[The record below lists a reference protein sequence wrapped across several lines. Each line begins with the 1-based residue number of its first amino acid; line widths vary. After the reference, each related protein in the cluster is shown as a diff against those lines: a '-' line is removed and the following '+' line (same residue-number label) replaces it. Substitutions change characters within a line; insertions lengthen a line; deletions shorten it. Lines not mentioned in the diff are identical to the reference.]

1 MKFIRVIK
9 SYKLFE
15 QLPNVEYFDNDIDK
29 ALRETTDVNKK
40 YGDAQKTLLHYSIED
55 WNTNAILQLLEK
67 GADIDAQDRYGR
79 TPLMAAVSINN
90 LEVAEILLKKGANP
104 NLGDIN
110 GVTALRMARNSRH
123 PDMIK
128 LLKEFGANRLFV

>member
-1 MKFIRVIK
+1 MKFIRVLK
-9 SYKLFE
+9 ADKLFE

-29 ALRETTDVNKK
+29 ALKETDDVNKK

-79 TPLMAAVSINN
+79 TPLMTSENMNN
-90 LEVAEILLKKGANP
+90 LEAAEILLKRGANP

-123 PDMIK
+123 PDMIR
-128 LLKEFGANRLFV
+128 LLKEHGATRLFV